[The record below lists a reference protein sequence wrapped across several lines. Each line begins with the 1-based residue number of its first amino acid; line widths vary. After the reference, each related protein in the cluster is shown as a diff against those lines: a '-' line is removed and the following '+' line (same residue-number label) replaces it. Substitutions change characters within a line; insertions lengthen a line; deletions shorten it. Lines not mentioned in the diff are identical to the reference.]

1 MSPALTILYMYCSL
15 FQHEARVLSNAV
27 NVRNMSM
34 NIVKFIPKVWIND
47 SLLYSIATLPN
58 LLYSMIRPSYLGM
71 FTALFYS

>member
-1 MSPALTILYMYCSL
+1 
-15 FQHEARVLSNAV
+15 
-27 NVRNMSM
+27 MSM

>member
-1 MSPALTILYMYCSL
+1 
-15 FQHEARVLSNAV
+15 
-27 NVRNMSM
+27 MSM

-58 LLYSMIRPSYLGM
+58 LLYSMIRPSYMYLGM